1 MIHCNYL
8 FSMDNWYAMFAPAA
22 TPKPVVAKLNAEM
35 VKMLGEREMSQ
46 RLAVQGAD
54 PSPSTPEQLG
64 RYMLEEQ
71 NRWRKVIKS
80 ANLKLD

>member
-1 MIHCNYL
+1 
-8 FSMDNWYAMFAPAA
+8 MFAPAA
-22 TPKPVVAKLNAEM
+22 TPKPVVANLNAEM

-80 ANLKLD
+80 AKLKLD

>member
-1 MIHCNYL
+1 
-8 FSMDNWYAMFAPAA
+8 MFAPAA

-64 RYMLEEQ
+64 RYRLEEQ